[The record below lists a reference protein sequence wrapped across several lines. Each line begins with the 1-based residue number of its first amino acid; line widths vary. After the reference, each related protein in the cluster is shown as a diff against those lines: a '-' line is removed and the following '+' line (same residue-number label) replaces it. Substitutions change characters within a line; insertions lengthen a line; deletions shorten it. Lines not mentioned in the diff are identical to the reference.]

1 MSTPESDR
9 VMVAKRAKALRRP
22 LDDERGAV
30 LVMGVF
36 MAACVA
42 GMLWYLAGIGDAI
55 IYRQRLQEA
64 SDAAAF
70 SAAVLHARGMNLIV
84 LLNLIMAC
92 VLGVRVTLRAIQA
105 GLVVAGTIVAFI
117 PPIAGAAPALFNGAR
132 AMESAVRAVRNPIN
146 DTLEALAKAQDGVRL
161 VAPGA
166 ALAGSYQVGLRY
178 GPIVSHSAAGNPFTR
193 YGLPIEKGT
202 TDRLCKEAGE
212 AVTGILL
219 WAMPGDIPAVVTDR
233 AKGLIGKAVEKGG
246 VFFCEFG
253 KGTPADFGDDVDGA
267 VKEQCGKEEGELSSK
282 VSQAES
288 KYLARCRALGAVC
301 DGGPESGKLS
311 PAQQA
316 ELANLRAGRDSALSE
331 VARFDEETCRDKKR
345 AGADAKLKQQGG
357 PGTNG
362 SAAPTPTQADLD
374 AMRPA
379 KIAASYKNGVDGAQL
394 LAVSK
399 GSDALLTIAPKGVQ
413 AGAWNRGQPIDI
425 PATAYFS
432 FAQAEYFYDC
442 SGKWEATDCN
452 GADPDGA
459 EAMWH
464 FRWRARLRR
473 YNAPFGTSGNGLD
486 NLSEGLAHILFVSG
500 AARMDPSRALAG
512 DNAVIL
518 NDLRRA
524 FTSDMILH

>member
-1 MSTPESDR
+1 MNPEESSR
-9 VMVAKRAKALRRP
+9 KAVKRARAALQR
-22 LDDERGAV
+22 LENDERGAV
-30 LVMGVF
+30 LVLGVF

-55 IYRQRLQEA
+55 IYRQRMQEA

-92 VLGVRVTLRAIQA
+92 VLGVRVTLRAIAA

-117 PPIAGAAPALFNGAR
+117 PPISGFAPALFNGAR
-132 AMESAVRAVRNPIN
+132 AMESAVRATRNPIN
-146 DTLEALAKAQDGVRL
+146 NTIKALAKAQDGLRL

-166 ALAGSYQVGLRY
+166 ALAGSYQVGSKY
-178 GPIVSHSAAGNPFTR
+178 GPIVSHSAAGNPFTS
-193 YGLPIEKGT
+193 YGLPVEKGT

-219 WAMPGDIPAVVTDR
+219 WAMPGSIDPRVTDR

-246 VFFCEFG
+246 VFFCELG
-253 KGTPADFGDDVDGA
+253 KGTAPDFGSDVDGA
-267 VKEQCGKEEGELSSK
+267 AKEQCGKEEGELSTK
-282 VSQAES
+282 VNQAES
-288 KYLARCRALGAVC
+288 QYLARCRALGAVC
-301 DGGPESGKLS
+301 DGGSEPGKLS
-311 PAQQA
+311 PAERA
-316 ELANLRAGRDSALSE
+316 ELANLRASRDSAISA
-331 VARFDEETCRDKKR
+331 VAGFDEKTCREKKR
-345 AGADAKLKQQGG
+345 TEADEKMKKEAGGA
-357 PGTNG
+357 G
-362 SAAPTPTQADLD
+362 SNAGPTQADLD

-379 KIAASYKNGVDGAQL
+379 KIAASYKNGIDGAQL

-399 GSDALLTIAPKGVQ
+399 GSEALLGISPTGVQ
-413 AGAWNRGQPIDI
+413 AGAWNRGEPIDI
-425 PATAYFS
+425 PATAFFS

-442 SGKWEATDCN
+442 SGKWEGIDCN
-452 GADPDGA
+452 GADADGA

-486 NLSEGLAHILFVSG
+486 NLSEGLAHILFVAG
-500 AARMDPSRALAG
+500 AARMDPSRAFAG
-512 DNAVIL
+512 DNVVIL
-518 NDLRRA
+518 NDLRQA
-524 FTSDMILH
+524 FTSDMIIH